1 MRLKSMIGKLV
12 LLAAV
17 ALMATNALASEPTSF
32 KDALAQA
39 KAQNKMLV
47 IDFYT
52 DW

>member
-1 MRLKSMIGKLV
+1 MRLKALMGKLV
-12 LLAAV
+12 LLAA
-17 ALMATNALASEPTSF
+17 LTLLATNALASEPTSF
-32 KDALAQA
+32 TEALATA

>member
-1 MRLKSMIGKLV
+1 MRLKTLIGKLA
-12 LLAAV
+12 LMAAIT
-17 ALMATNALASEPTSF
+17 LMATNVLASEPASF
-32 KDALAQA
+32 DEALDLA

>member
-1 MRLKSMIGKLV
+1 MRLKSHVCKLA
-12 LLAAV
+12 LMV
-17 ALMATNALASEPTSF
+17 ALTLFATAALAEQPTSF
-32 KDALAQA
+32 KEALAKA